1 MIQSYDTSCLVL
13 EIAGMA
19 DLSVSMAKSQ
29 GKTYL
34 EYVDIV
40 MNQLKREGGDL
51 IKMDEGTFVCVWPKG
66 GKSSAERARHAAQ
79 CAVSMYRDFFSKQQK
94 ENNPSL
100 KIRAGIGFGNMS
112 FLHIGG
118 TNEEIEYVAIGEGL
132 EDALCALKTC
142 QPGEI
147 MVASNAVSVLGN
159 AFNTTKT
166 RRKGNPS
173 VMDFHVACNMR
184 LDPFVFN
191 AMKALGDMDED
202 DADEFDMKLMKY
214 VPGEIMRHI
223 TGDHDH
229 QELWSNDV
237 RPITVVRLSGKM
249 DTFGKKT
256 EEIASLWNRFKIY
269 IISISL
275 LLLISVSVYQYLEIS
290 EYNEKVS
297 TIEKYYKASNNDSI
311 EEILG
316 KLEIIQTSNEFSQ
329 NLIDLKIA
337 DIHIVKGDVERG
349 LENLEQIFK
358 SKNQSI
364 LGDLALYKYLMLKID
379 QVTLNEFNNLIENFN
394 SKENNFNYLFSE
406 LVGIKN
412 IIDGQYSEGKI
423 IFESLLNDA
432 SVPNEIKIR
441 AEKYINI
448 IN

>member
-1 MIQSYDTSCLVL
+1 MS
-13 EIAGMA
+13 
-19 DLSVSMAKSQ
+19 
-29 GKTYL
+29 
-34 EYVDIV
+34 DILRQV
-40 MNQLKREGGDL
+40 
-51 IKMDEGTFVCVWPKG
+51 
-66 GKSSAERARHAAQ
+66 
-79 CAVSMYRDFFSKQQK
+79 
-94 ENNPSL
+94 
-100 KIRAGIGFGNMS
+100 
-112 FLHIGG
+112 
-118 TNEEIEYVAIGEGL
+118 
-132 EDALCALKTC
+132 
-142 QPGEI
+142 
-147 MVASNAVSVLGN
+147 
-159 AFNTTKT
+159 
-166 RRKGNPS
+166 
-173 VMDFHVACNMR
+173 
-184 LDPFVFN
+184 
-191 AMKALGDMDED
+191 DED
-202 DADEFDMKLMKY
+202 LRKEKL
-214 VPGEIMRHI
+214 
-223 TGDHDH
+223 T
-229 QELWSNDV
+229 
-237 RPITVVRLSGKM
+237 
-249 DTFGKKT
+249 
-256 EEIASLWNRFKIY
+256 SLWNRFKIY

-406 LVGIKN
+406 LIGIKN

-423 IFESLLNDA
+423 IFESLLNDP
-432 SVPNEIKIR
+432 SVSNEIKIR

>member
-1 MIQSYDTSCLVL
+1 MIQTYETSCLVL

-19 DLSVSMAKSQ
+19 DLSVSMAKNQ
-29 GKTYL
+29 GKRYL
-34 EYVDIV
+34 GYVDIV

-166 RRKGNPS
+166 RREGNPS
-173 VMDFHVACNMR
+173 VMDFHVACNVR

-191 AMKALGDMDED
+191 AMQALGDMDED

-214 VPGEIMRHI
+214 VR
-223 TGDHDH
+223 
-229 QELWSNDV
+229 NV
-237 RPITVVRLSGKM
+237 
-249 DTFGKKT
+249 
-256 EEIASLWNRFKIY
+256 SL
-269 IISISL
+269 
-275 LLLISVSVYQYLEIS
+275 V
-290 EYNEKVS
+290 
-297 TIEKYYKASNNDSI
+297 
-311 EEILG
+311 
-316 KLEIIQTSNEFSQ
+316 
-329 NLIDLKIA
+329 
-337 DIHIVKGDVERG
+337 
-349 LENLEQIFK
+349 
-358 SKNQSI
+358 
-364 LGDLALYKYLMLKID
+364 
-379 QVTLNEFNNLIENFN
+379 
-394 SKENNFNYLFSE
+394 
-406 LVGIKN
+406 
-412 IIDGQYSEGKI
+412 
-423 IFESLLNDA
+423 
-432 SVPNEIKIR
+432 
-441 AEKYINI
+441 
-448 IN
+448 